1 MDPYGNKNYRKES
14 GDAWG
19 NKAGSYG
26 IHDADG
32 RLRIVDYVSGFSYC
46 LL

>member
-19 NKAGSYG
+19 NKVGSYG

-32 RLRIVDYVSGFSYC
+32 RLRIVDYVSRFC
-46 LL
+46 H